1 MGGRKSP
8 PAPIY
13 YPPAIP
19 AYTPPAPYSP
29 PPAYSPPAPYAAPPD
44 PQGVVPQVSSP
55 GQIISQANQIGGYA
69 PGSVQPGF
77 LQLNLNPSD
86 PAQIARAEQAYRSQY
101 VDPQV
106 AALKAQGIAEGRGY
120 GSYLGGEV
128 AGAQAMGDLAAYQAG
143 QAKLQQDYNNLLTA
157 RQSYYGNE
165 VAVPQQQNAA
175 DVSRGQGVA
184 QLQGANAANQN
195 QYSLGAADAANRYAL
210 GASNAQNEYN
220 LQSAQGQNQYGLNAA
235 QIGSTSAY
243 QNYLAQQNAYAQQQQ
258 LANQRTFGIG
268 ALGLGALQT
277 GLQYAGPIGQVASG
291 LYQGIAGTGSR
302 PTTGRIG
309 PAPAQ
314 GRISYDPLA
323 FGGNPYAGNPY
334 AARGG
339 IY

>member
-8 PAPIY
+8 PAPIF

-29 PPAYSPPAPYAAPPD
+29 PPAYNPPAPYAAPPD
-44 PQGVVPQVSSP
+44 PQGVIPQVMGP
-55 GQIISQANQIGGYA
+55 GQIISQANEIGGYQ

-86 PAQIARAEQAYRSQY
+86 PAQIARAEQAYRAQY

-106 AALKAQGIAEGRGY
+106 AALKAQGISEGRGY
-120 GSYLGGEV
+120 GSFLGGEI

-143 QAKLQQDYNNLLTA
+143 QAKLQQDYNNLLAA

-165 VAVPQQQNAA
+165 VAVPQQQNTA
-175 DVSRGQGVA
+175 DVSRGQSVA

-195 QYSLGAADAANRYAL
+195 QYSLSAADAANRYGL
-210 GASNAQNEYN
+210 ASSELQNQYN
-220 LQSAQGQNQYGLNAA
+220 LSANQGQNQYGINAA
-235 QIGSTSAY
+235 QAGNNAAS
-243 QNYLAQQNAYAQQQQ
+243 QNYLTQQNAYNQQQQ
-258 LANQRTFGIG
+258 LASQRAFGLG

-277 GLQYAGPIGQVASG
+277 GLQFAGPIGQVASG
-291 LYQGIAGTGSR
+291 AIGLYRGLAGTGSR

-309 PAPAQ
+309 PTPAQ
-314 GRISYDPLA
+314 GRISYNPFA
-323 FGGNPYAGNPY
+323 FSPNPYAGNQY
-334 AARGG
+334 A
-339 IY
+339 IQ